1 MTRQPV
7 NTQIQHLAGLR
18 REVLGLPPEKALE
31 KILDAPQPAALV
43 HSFPEADLHYLIHDI
58 GPDDALPILSLASDR
73 QWQYILDVETWQRDL
88 IDTRS
93 LSRWFYYL
101 ITADPK
107 RFVSRFLDS
116 QLELV
121 EFFLYQ
127 NIDVAIREHDEDASE
142 FREAFETSDDTFW
155 VRVRDEIMDQE
166 TDGSLREQH
175 REFIEAFIKRL
186 SSFDHLKYQQILMES
201 RMVMPAE
208 FQEEAFRW
216 RNIRLAEKGFL
227 PFDEAMGI
235 YQPLKMESFAKSSQ
249 KILATNHSGLPVPL
263 MPMTVLKPGN
273 LFAEALRH
281 IDSPSRMEQ
290 LETEFAGLGNQVAAA
305 DQKVIRTRDALAQIV
320 AKAAGFLSL
329 GLNRLNRKDSKDPVQ
344 DAARFIETYP
354 LADIFRVGYGI
365 VLQLKWAA
373 DRWKKQAWSLAKGQP
388 LSFWGEFRTG
398 LLGGLFLKRPLFFDN
413 YRTGVLYREFATID
427 DIQSTEKGL
436 REIIAIDDLLSRMA
450 VEIPVSSKRPLSWE
464 NMLLTLWSRH
474 CLGIEESVAP
484 ISLKSFQPFF
494 DDLWTAPPRRIRT
507 EKKEAFLG
515 WLSQKSGLDTYR
527 ISQSLGAVLET
538 LFSQIETEYGA
549 VTRLD
554 PRYIPLFLLK
564 K

>member
-1 MTRQPV
+1 MTREPV
-7 NTQIQHLAGLR
+7 NTQIQQLSVLR

-43 HSFPEADLHYLIHDI
+43 HSFPEADLHFLIHDI

-73 QWQYILDVETWQRDL
+73 QWQYLLDVETWQRDL

-101 ITADPK
+101 ITADPQ

-142 FREAFETSDDTFW
+142 FREAFETSDETYW
-155 VRVRDEIMDQE
+155 VRVRSQILDQE
-166 TDGSLREQH
+166 TDGSIREQH
-175 REFIEAFIKRL
+175 QEFIQAFIQRL
-186 SSFDHLKYQQILMES
+186 SNLDHLKYQQILMES
-201 RMVMPAE
+201 RMVLPAE

-235 YQPLKMESFAKSSQ
+235 YQPLKPDAFGKTSR
-249 KILATNHSGLPVPL
+249 KILVADHSGLPVPL
-263 MPMTVLKPGN
+263 MPMTVLKPGS
-273 LFAEALRH
+273 LFADALRQ
-281 IDSPSRMEQ
+281 IDSPSRLEQ

-305 DQKVIRTRDALAQIV
+305 DQKIIRTKDALTQIV
-320 AKAAGFLSL
+320 AKAAGYLSL
-329 GLNRLNRKDSKDPVQ
+329 GLTRLSRPETKHPVQ
-344 DAARFIETYP
+344 EAARLIETYP
-354 LADIFRVGYGI
+354 LADIFRVGYG
-365 VLQLKWAA
+365 LALGLKWEA
-373 DRWKKQAWSLAKGQP
+373 DRWKKQAWSLAGGRP

-398 LLGGLFLKRPLFFDN
+398 LLGGLFLKRPMFFDN
-413 YRTGVLYREFATID
+413 YQTGALYREFATLD

-436 REIIAIDDLLSRMA
+436 RETMAIDDLLSRMA
-450 VEIPVSSKRPLSWE
+450 VELPVASKPSLSWK
-464 NMLLTLWSRH
+464 NLLLTLWSRH
-474 CLGIEESVAP
+474 CLKMEETAAP
-484 ISLKSFQPFF
+484 VSLETFRPFF
-494 DDLWTAPPRRIRT
+494 DNLWTVAPRRIRT
-507 EKKEAFLG
+507 EQKEAFLD

-527 ISQSLGAVLET
+527 ISQSLGAVLEA
-538 LFSQIETEYGA
+538 LFSQIEAEYGA

-554 PRYIPLFLLK
+554 PRFISLFLLK